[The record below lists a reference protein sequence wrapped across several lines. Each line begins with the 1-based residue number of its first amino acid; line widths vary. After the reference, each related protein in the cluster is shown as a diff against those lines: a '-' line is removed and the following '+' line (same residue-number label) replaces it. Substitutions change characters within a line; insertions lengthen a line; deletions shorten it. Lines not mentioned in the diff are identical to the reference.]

1 MVRCIFWK
9 NFFTPNLP
17 PPPPCFLFGLF
28 VYLSYMRTNQKLKD
42 LLKGLFENK
51 QYESIVFDGE
61 LYFDDVNSEMYV
73 DDEYMFRYTM
83 KVGAVVGVGTGA
95 VGDIQVIISS
105 ITRNGEDFYSNWKL
119 DEYSSNT
126 WYMSEL
132 EEIII
137 NEYFDLIPFS
147 IYITFYGHDEKIT

>member
-1 MVRCIFWK
+1 M
-9 NFFTPNLP
+9 N
-17 PPPPCFLFGLF
+17 
-28 VYLSYMRTNQKLKD
+28 TNQKLKD

-51 QYESIVFDGE
+51 QYETTIIDEV
-61 LYFDDVNSEMYV
+61 LYFDDENSETLTN
-73 DDEYMFRYTM
+73 DEYEFKYTM
-83 KVGAVVGVGTGA
+83 RVGAVVGVGTGA

-132 EEIII
+132 EEIIF

-147 IYITFYGHDEKIT
+147 IYITFYGYDEKIM

>member
-1 MVRCIFWK
+1 M
-9 NFFTPNLP
+9 
-17 PPPPCFLFGLF
+17 
-28 VYLSYMRTNQKLKD
+28 STNQKLKD

-51 QYESIVFDGE
+51 QYETTIIDEE
-61 LYFDDVNSEMYV
+61 LYFDDENSEMYV
-73 DDEYMFRYTM
+73 DDEYEFKYTM
-83 KVGAVVGVGTGA
+83 RVGSVVGEGTGA

-105 ITRNGEDFYSNWKL
+105 ITRNGEDFYSNWIL

-132 EEIII
+132 EERIN

-147 IYITFYGHDEKIT
+147 VYITIYGYDEKIS

>member
-1 MVRCIFWK
+1 
-9 NFFTPNLP
+9 
-17 PPPPCFLFGLF
+17 
-28 VYLSYMRTNQKLKD
+28 MRTNQKLKD

-51 QYESIVFDGE
+51 QYESIIIDEE

-73 DDEYMFRYTM
+73 DDEYVFRYTM
-83 KVGAVVGVGTGA
+83 KVGAVVGEGTGA

-137 NEYFDLIPFS
+137 SEYFDLIPFS
-147 IYITFYGHDEKIT
+147 IYVTFYGYNEKIT

>member
-1 MVRCIFWK
+1 M
-9 NFFTPNLP
+9 
-17 PPPPCFLFGLF
+17 
-28 VYLSYMRTNQKLKD
+28 STNQKLKD
-42 LLKGLFENK
+42 LLKRLFENK
-51 QYESIVFDGE
+51 QYETTIIDEV
-61 LYFDDVNSEMYV
+61 LYFDNENSETLTN
-73 DDEYMFRYTM
+73 DEYEFKYTM
-83 KVGAVVGVGTGA
+83 RVGSVLGKGTGS

-132 EEIII
+132 EERIN

-147 IYITFYGHDEKIT
+147 IYITLYGYDEKVV